1 MSTVL
6 SQKWG
11 IRAFADMFG
20 VTPRTIRFYE
30 DKGLLSPK
38 REGGIRVFSIR
49 EKTRFEK
56 IMRGKRLGFS
66 LDDIRAVFDVTDGLI
81 KDRSELLRRKEN
93 FENVL
98 ASLAKRREDLRIL
111 SKDMHDVISVAKDY
125 LAQETDDEIDVIE
138 LAARYQAAFNE
149 TMTTNPIDFMSGGP
163 DEKPQT

>member
-1 MSTVL
+1 MSTTL
-6 SQKWG
+6 RQKWG
-11 IRAFADMFG
+11 IRDFANMFG

-30 DKGLLSPK
+30 DKGLLSPM
-38 REGGIRVFSIR
+38 REGGIRVFSLR

-98 ASLAKRREDLRIL
+98 AGLAKRREDLRVL
-111 SKDMHDVISVAKDY
+111 SKDMLDVISIAEEY
-125 LAQETDDEIDVIE
+125 LGQTSDEQIDVAE
-138 LAARYQAAFNE
+138 LAARYQAAFDE
-149 TMTTNPIDFMSGGP
+149 TMTTNPIDYMSGMP
-163 DEKPQT
+163 DKTQPN

>member
-125 LAQETDDEIDVIE
+125 LAQETDDEIDVTE